1 MRAAAVI
8 LETPLLIVTDG
19 SRGVGWCLRGQTG
32 FLASPKKY
40 SSGNC
45 VGAGDT
51 FFAGLLLGFSEL
63 GNFDCRTMAVEQV
76 LVALK
81 IALVAAGQR
90 VRANGDKPFDAK
102 KILRETRKDT
112 KRDQKVMS
120 PPALKKFVESKRAQ
134 GKSIV
139 FANGCFDLLH
149 AGHLQLLEFAK
160 QQGDVLVVAVDSDDN
175 VRALK
180 GPTRP
185 VQDQSTR
192 AGNIAALASVDA
204 VCIFGE
210 TMPDATLTILINCTN
225 PDVLVK
231 GEDYATK
238 QVVGSEMVEGRGGR
252 IALCPLLP
260 GTSTTALV
268 NKIRMT
274 T

>member
-1 MRAAAVI
+1 
-8 LETPLLIVTDG
+8 LT
-19 SRGVGWCLRGQTG
+19 
-32 FLASPKKY
+32 
-40 SSGNC
+40 
-45 VGAGDT
+45 
-51 FFAGLLLGFSEL
+51 
-63 GNFDCRTMAVEQV
+63 
-76 LVALK
+76 ALK

-90 VRANGDKPFDAK
+90 VRTNGDKPFDAK
-102 KILRETRKDT
+102 KILREVNKDP
-112 KRDQKVMS
+112 KRAQKIMS
-120 PPALKKFVESKRAQ
+120 AAALKKFVAARQLQ

-180 GPTRP
+180 GPARP
-185 VQDQSTR
+185 VQDQATR

-204 VCIFGE
+204 VCVFGE
-210 TMPDATLTILINCTN
+210 TMPDADLLTLIHYAN

-238 QVVGSEMVEGRGGR
+238 QVVGAEMVEGRGGR